1 MDDFDEVFNKV
12 YTKKN
17 SSISLEWIVSFVA
30 IDIVEIAI
38 DISWDDE
45 CSPGELTKT

>member
-1 MDDFDEVFNKV
+1 MDDFDEVFNNV

-17 SSISLEWIVSFVA
+17 SSISLEWIVPFVA
-30 IDIVEIAI
+30 IDIVEIA
-38 DISWDDE
+38 ISWDDE